1 MAPRLLAS
9 GSQILASRVFQA
21 VLNAVTGWMIA
32 KTLGPGG
39 QGHYSL
45 IITSIMF
52 FAALFNGG
60 LGLSAVPV
68 LRQGKAS
75 LNNIIKSQ
83 LLWAVLCGIFLSFMA
98 TMVWLVGVPDFITSK
113 IVLDSSLAF
122 LILAGILV
130 LLLFDLLFYSMIA
143 AGRVVVGPFAN
154 LLRASVHLGLL
165 ITVMAG
171 FTLQYALSAWT
182 TAQATAVLVLLVVAF
197 KTSSTVSVPP
207 QSLFVL
213 AKKLF
218 RSGWVGQLS
227 TLASMLHLRIN
238 LALIALF
245 YSSVETGIYSIAV
258 LAGEFLWLLSGSLQP
273 VVAWSAAD
281 TTDQNRDQVTVRA
294 VRIALMVTLVAATF
308 MAFAARPLFAFLFNN
323 AYNDS
328 VFPLYYLLPGVV
340 IFSSGTVLAGDFIG
354 RGKPAWNTQASF
366 LTLAVNLLAALILV
380 PKMGIAGAA
389 ISSTIAYFV
398 GSMFMMYKFSTVS
411 QLSVIELFKFNPEDL
426 RRK

>member
-130 LLLFDLLFYSMIA
+130 LLLFDLLYYSMIA

>member
-9 GSQILASRVFQA
+9 GGQILASRVFQA
-21 VLNAVTGWMIA
+21 GLNAVTGWMIA
-32 KTLGPGG
+32 RTLGPGG

-52 FAALFNGG
+52 FAALLNGG

-75 LNNIIKSQ
+75 FNNIIKSQ
-83 LLWAVLCGIFLSFMA
+83 FLWAALCGLFLSVLA
-98 TMVWLVGVPDFITSK
+98 TMAWLFGIPDFVTSK
-113 IVLDSSLAF
+113 IVLDSNLSL

-154 LLRASVHLGLL
+154 LLRASVHLVLL
-165 ITVMAG
+165 LTVSAG

-182 TAQATAVLVLLVVAF
+182 VAQVVAVLVLLIVAF
-197 KTSSTVSVPP
+197 KTSSTPSVPSQP
-207 QSLFVL
+207 LTSL

-218 RSGWVGQLS
+218 KSGWVGQLS

-238 LALIALF
+238 LALVAIF

-294 VRIALMVTLVAATF
+294 VRIALSVTLVAATF
-308 MAFAARPLFAFLFNN
+308 LAFSARQLFAFIFNN
-323 AYNDS
+323 AYDDS
-328 VFPLYYLLPGVV
+328 VFPLYYLLPGIV
-340 IFSSGTVLAGDFIG
+340 IFAAGAVLAGDFIG
-354 RGKPAWNTQASF
+354 RGRPAWNTQASF
-366 LTLAVNLLAALILV
+366 LTLAVNLLAAVILV
-380 PKMGIAGAA
+380 PKLGISGAA
-389 ISSTIAYFV
+389 IASTIAYIV
-398 GSMFMMYKFSTVS
+398 GSLFMMYRFSTVS
-411 QLSVIELFKFNPEDL
+411 QIPIVELFKFSSADFQ
-426 RRK
+426 RK

>member
-9 GSQILASRVFQA
+9 GGQILASRVLQA
-21 VLNAVTGWMIA
+21 GLNAVTGWMIA
-32 KTLGPGG
+32 RTLGPGG

-60 LGLSAVPV
+60 LGLSAVPM

-83 LLWAVLCGIFLSFMA
+83 LLWAVLCGVLLSFLA
-98 TMVWLVGVPDFITSK
+98 TIVWQVGLPDFIKSK
-113 IVLDSSLAF
+113 IVLDSSLSI
-122 LILAGILV
+122 LILAGIFV

-143 AGRVVVGPFAN
+143 AGRVVAGPFAN
-154 LLRASVHLGLL
+154 LLRASVHLVLL

-171 FTLQYALSAWT
+171 FTLQYALSAWAI
-182 TAQATAVLVLLVVAF
+182 AQATAVLVLLIVAF
-197 KTSSTVSVPP
+197 RTSSAVSVPSQP
-207 QSLFVL
+207 LFGL

-218 RSGWVGQLS
+218 KSGWVGQLS

-238 LALIALF
+238 LALVALF

-273 VVAWSAAD
+273 IVAWSAAD
-281 TTDQNRDQVTVRA
+281 TTDKNRDQLTARA
-294 VRIALMVTLVAATF
+294 VRIALMVTFVAAAIL
-308 MAFAARPLFAFLFNN
+308 AFVAKPLFAFLFSN

-328 VFPLYYLLPGVV
+328 VLPLYYLLPGIV
-340 IFSSGTVLAGDFIG
+340 IFASGAVLAGDFIG
-354 RGKPAWNTQASF
+354 RGKPAWNTQGSF
-366 LTLAVNLLAALILV
+366 LTLAVNLLAALIFV
-380 PKMGIAGAA
+380 PKMGMTGAA

-398 GSMFMMYKFSTVS
+398 GSMFMMYRFSTVS
-411 QLSVIELFKFNPEDL
+411 QLPIIELFKFTPADL
-426 RRK
+426 HRK

>member
-9 GSQILASRVFQA
+9 GGQILASRVFQA
-21 VLNAVTGWMIA
+21 GLNAVTGWMIA
-32 KTLGPGG
+32 RTLGPGG

-60 LGLSAVPV
+60 LGLSAVPI

-83 LLWAVLCGIFLSFMA
+83 LLWAVLCGLFLSFLA
-98 TMVWLVGVPDFITSK
+98 TMAWLFGVPDFVASK
-113 IVLDSSLAF
+113 IALDSSISL

-130 LLLFDLLFYSMIA
+130 LLFFDLLFYSMIA

-154 LLRASVHLGLL
+154 LLRASVHLVLL
-165 ITVMAG
+165 LTVSAG

-182 TAQATAVLVLLVVAF
+182 VAQTIAVLVLLVVAF
-197 KTSSTVSVPP
+197 KTSSAVSVPSQP
-207 QSLFVL
+207 LFVL

-218 RSGWVGQLS
+218 KSGWVGQLS

-238 LALIALF
+238 LALVAVF

-281 TTDQNRDQVTVRA
+281 STDQNRDQVTARA
-294 VRIALMVTLVAATF
+294 VRIALSVTLVAALF
-308 MAFAARPLFAFLFNN
+308 LALSARPLFAFIFNN
-323 AYNDS
+323 AYDDS
-328 VFPLYYLLPGVV
+328 VVPLYYLLPGIV
-340 IFSSGTVLAGDFIG
+340 IFAAGAVLAGDFIG
-354 RGKPAWNTQASF
+354 RGRPTWNTQASF
-366 LTLAVNLLAALILV
+366 FTLAVNLLVAVILV
-380 PKMGIAGAA
+380 PKMGITGAA
-389 ISSTIAYFV
+389 IASTIAYIM
-398 GSMFMMYKFSTVS
+398 GSLFMMHRFSTVS
-411 QLSVIELFKFNPEDL
+411 QIPIVDLFKFTLADFQ
-426 RRK
+426 RK